1 MGCVCLDR
9 EAPSYSGGWFHPFQ
23 GCTKLLVT
31 IAALSRVLSCI
42 SPAEWVQT
50 PEGSPVGTA
59 VQLPALLACSK
70 SSTAE
75 SFGIALDAG

>member
-50 PEGSPVGTA
+50 PEGSPVGTV
-59 VQLPALLACSK
+59 VQ
-70 SSTAE
+70 
-75 SFGIALDAG
+75 